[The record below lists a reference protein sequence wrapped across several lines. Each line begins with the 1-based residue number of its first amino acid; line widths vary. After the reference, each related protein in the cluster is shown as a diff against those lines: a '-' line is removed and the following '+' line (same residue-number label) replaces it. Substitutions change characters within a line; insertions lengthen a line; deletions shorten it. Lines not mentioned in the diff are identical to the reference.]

1 MNIVKKL
8 RNKRDWLIKRHYPF
22 LWNRILY
29 KRNFGKTANFNA
41 PRDLNEK
48 IQWLMFYT
56 NTSVWSQ
63 LADKYAVRQY
73 VKEKV
78 DDSILVPLLGKWDS
92 AEDIDFSNLPEKFV
106 IRPNNGSYDTVICK
120 NKSDTD
126 CEEIRRRM
134 ASSLHNRFGLENAEP
149 HYLRISPCIIAEKL
163 LEDKDNKGLID
174 YKIWC
179 FNGEPYC
186 FLVCANRNPETHHAD
201 FVYYDINWERH
212 PTFIAEEFRNNAAIP
227 KPSNLNEMISIARQL
242 SQGFP
247 QVRVDLYNVDDKI
260 YFGEMTFS
268 SNFGMMPY
276 YTQEV
281 LEDMGQ
287 KCILPHRSLKEKIYT
302 FIKRWTPT
310 L

>member
-1 MNIVKKL
+1 MNIIKKL
-8 RNKRDWLIKRHYPF
+8 RNKRDWLIKRYYPF

-29 KRNFGKTANFNA
+29 KRNLGKTANFNA

-56 NTSVWSQ
+56 DTSIWSQ

-78 DDSILVPLLGKWDS
+78 GDSILVPLLGKWDS

-106 IRPNNGSYDTVICK
+106 IRPNNGSYDTIICK
-120 NKSDTD
+120 NKSGTD

-134 ASSLHNRFGLENAEP
+134 ASSLHHRFGLENAEP
-149 HYLRISPCIIAEKL
+149 HYLRIPPCIIAEKL

-186 FLVCANRNPETHHAD
+186 FLVCANRNPVTHHAD
-201 FVYYDINWERH
+201 FIYYDINWERH

-227 KPSNLNEMISIARQL
+227 KPSNLNEMIYIARQL